1 MHSASIYS
9 VKEIYSSCNRLCVIP
24 SKDEGPLVG
33 PKLVSEFDLSVR
45 DMDYLL
51 EGMI

>member
-1 MHSASIYS
+1 M
-9 VKEIYSSCNRLCVIP
+9 KEIYSFWKWLCVTP

-51 EGMI
+51 QGTIQEPRG